1 MDHHGLVAAVCRDL
15 KIAEKINQRIG
26 SKDPRRVVQPGVAC
40 VAMILNG
47 LGFTNRR
54 LYLTPQFFESKSMS
68 ALFEEDIKAS
78 DLNEHSLGKAA
89 DAIAK
94 YGASRLYAEVVF
106 EIALEQ
112 GLLGVKNHLDTT
124 SFTLHGSYNND
135 MMACI
140 TNLSNLRRQIIRLF
154 GETACKIYG
163 LTESNSS

>member
-1 MDHHGLVAAVCRDL
+1 MDHHGLVAAVCPDL

-54 LYLTPQFFESKSMS
+54 LYLIPQFFESKSMS
-68 ALFEEDIKAS
+68 ALFEEEINAS

-89 DAIAK
+89 N
-94 YGASRLYAEVVF
+94 

-112 GLLGVKNHLDTT
+112 GLLGKKNHLDTT
-124 SFTLHGSYNND
+124 SCTLHGSYHTD
-135 MMACI
+135 EPSHCVEV
-140 TNLSNLRRQIIRLF
+140 THGFSKDHRPDLNLISRQNCTYVFR
-154 GETACKIYG
+154 
-163 LTESNSS
+163 NPMN